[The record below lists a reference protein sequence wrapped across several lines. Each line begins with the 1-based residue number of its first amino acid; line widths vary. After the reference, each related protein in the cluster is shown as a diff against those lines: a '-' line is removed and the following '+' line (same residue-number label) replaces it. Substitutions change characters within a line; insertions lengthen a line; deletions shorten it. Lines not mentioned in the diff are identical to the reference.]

1 MQDHHRKVD
10 EYNNNN
16 NNNIQILK
24 SLYQAKMMTGDSGN
38 KHQKEVNMRKNNRI
52 RDKT

>member
-10 EYNNNN
+10 EY

-24 SLYQAKMMTGDSGN
+24 SLYQAKMMTGDSGR